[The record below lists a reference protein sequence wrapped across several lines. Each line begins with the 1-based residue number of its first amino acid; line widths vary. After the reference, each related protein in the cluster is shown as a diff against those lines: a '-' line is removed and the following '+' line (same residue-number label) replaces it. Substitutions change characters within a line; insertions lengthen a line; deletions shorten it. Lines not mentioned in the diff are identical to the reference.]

1 MTGTIDLT
9 VNTVKVADF
18 VGIEI
23 DWESLEKHYQKF
35 GLAPVIPHTA
45 SRMSTPLFCDN
56 KQIGYVT
63 SSTWSPL
70 LKRYIALAH
79 VKSEYSQEGTQFDFE
94 LKVEHF
100 RKLTSAKVV
109 QTPFFNPERKR
120 SCPQ

>member
-1 MTGTIDLT
+1 M
-9 VNTVKVADF
+9 
-18 VGIEI
+18 
-23 DWESLEKHYQKF
+23 
-35 GLAPVIPHTA
+35 
-45 SRMSTPLFCDN
+45 LFCDN

-109 QTPFFNPERKR
+109 QTPFFNPGRKR

>member
-1 MTGTIDLT
+1 MAIC
-9 VNTVKVADF
+9 
-18 VGIEI
+18 GIEI
-23 DWESLEKHYQKF
+23 DWENLEKHYQKF
-35 GLAPVIPHTA
+35 GLAPGLPHTA
-45 SRMSTPLFCDN
+45 SRMSTPLFRDN
-56 KQIGYVT
+56 NQIGYVT
-63 SSTWSPL
+63 SSTWSPI

-100 RKLTSAKVV
+100 RKLTPAKVV